1 MKMNFHAFTQ
11 DTIGNA
17 WVKEP
22 GFALYVRRCPDLRV
36 RDRLG
41 DYTLASMN
49 ATKPGKGALTR
60 FLDEWEPKVAF
71 SFENVMNMRLV
82 AYLARR
88 GYRVTTEPMEY
99 PPCMVKSE

>member
-17 WVKEP
+17 WIKEP
-22 GFALYVRRCPDLRV
+22 GLSLYVRRVPTPHMYPK
-36 RDRLG
+36 LG

-49 ATKPGKGALTR
+49 ATKPGSGSLTR
-60 FLDEWEPKVAF
+60 FLDEWEPKVSF
-71 SFENVMNMRLV
+71 SFENVMNVRLV

-88 GYRVTTEPMEY
+88 GYRVTTKPFDY